1 MRTPAWMLPGYSS
14 VTVRRSSGEL
24 VSGYPKVN
32 TPIAT
37 RPSLVDSFVFVFVFI
52 FIPNRS
58 EVAERANQST
68 GNVWDP
74 ERDEPVHPSIL
85 P

>member
-1 MRTPAWMLPGYSS
+1 MRTPAWTLPGCSS
-14 VTVRRSSGEL
+14 VKVRQSSGEL

-37 RPSLVDSFVFVFVFI
+37 HPSLVDGFVFVFLFI

-68 GNVWDP
+68 VNVWDP